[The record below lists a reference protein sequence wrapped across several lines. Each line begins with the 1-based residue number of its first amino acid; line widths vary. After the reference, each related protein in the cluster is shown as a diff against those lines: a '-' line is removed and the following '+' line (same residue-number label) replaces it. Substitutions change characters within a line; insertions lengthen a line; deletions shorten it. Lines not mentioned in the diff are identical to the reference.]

1 MLGDSVAKLVTNDI
15 DTARKVVEEIIA
27 IAKDHLQPLG
37 KPDWIS
43 TIRVFL
49 RGSCVKAGLLTSVCI
64 LLAKMD
70 RADHIHVPVI
80 YRVPLEVL
88 FIKIEN
94 DTDVLE
100 GLIDALILDGGFT
113 LGAN

>member
-1 MLGDSVAKLVTNDI
+1 
-15 DTARKVVEEIIA
+15 
-27 IAKDHLQPLG
+27 
-37 KPDWIS
+37 
-43 TIRVFL
+43 
-49 RGSCVKAGLLTSVCI
+49 
-64 LLAKMD
+64 MD